1 MYRRTLE
8 ENLAS
13 EERNISSVSGN
24 AIEEAPTIRMPKSPP
39 HEPLIGAKTRHQRTM
54 MFSNSVF
61 TDSFSASKTKHFLN
75 RTPVWR
81 YWFVSALVATD
92 LVAMLLSL
100 TICLGIRPNAFNALE
115 DSMPLGAYLA
125 LQCGL
130 WLLCLLFAGTYQRH
144 IVSEGYDLYTRIF
157 NATFFAVVLA
167 SCLVYMLQLDLP
179 RTAIIAASLL
189 AGVIE
194 CVSRWL
200 MRRSL
205 HWKRRKGRCRYSTV
219 LLGSSAGIN
228 RTLHTLKST
237 TGLGYEAIAVCP
249 IAIETQGEQED
260 IILTDFCP
268 DPDIPGATEIKV
280 LPFNANLPRTIMR
293 MGAQTLLVTD
303 VLKRESVTLHAL
315 SLAVES
321 LGIELAVS
329 VSVADLSGHKLYLRD
344 SSQQQVLTASL
355 PQYSIA
361 TRVVKRI
368 IDIVGSSIALLF
380 SIPLVMLPVALA
392 IKHEDHG
399 PVMYKQERIGQN
411 GVPFNCYKFRSMVLD
426 ADKLDAKLAEENGQD
441 YGALFKVKDD
451 PRVTKVGRV
460 IRKFSLD
467 EFPQFFNVLKGDM
480 SLVGPR
486 PQRDYEVDQ
495 YSTLYS
501 TRLLV
506 KPGITGPW
514 QISGRSDLSREE
526 SERLDV
532 NYIENWSLTGDFA
545 ILMKTV
551 LAVVRAVGS
560 Y

>member
-1 MYRRTLE
+1 
-8 ENLAS
+8 
-13 EERNISSVSGN
+13 
-24 AIEEAPTIRMPKSPP
+24 MPKAPP
-39 HEPLIGAKTRHQRTM
+39 HGPSNPNGVPCQRTM

-81 YWFVSALVATD
+81 YWFVSSLVATD

-100 TICLGIRPNAFNALE
+100 TICLGIRPNSFVALE
-115 DSMPLGAYLA
+115 DSMPLGVFLA

-144 IVSEGYDLYTRIF
+144 VVSDGYALYTRIF
-157 NATFFAVVLA
+157 NATFFAVVMA

-205 HWKRRKGRCRYSTV
+205 HWKRRRGRCRYATV
-219 LLGSSAGIN
+219 LLGSSEGIN
-228 RTLHTLKST
+228 RTLQTLEAT
-237 TGLGYEAIAVCP
+237 TGLGYEAVAVCP
-249 IAIETQGEQED
+249 IALKTQGEHED
-260 IILTDFCP
+260 IILTDFNP
-268 DPDIPGATEIKV
+268 DPTIPGAADIKV
-280 LPFNANLPRTIMR
+280 LPFNANLPRTVMR

-303 VLKRESVTLHAL
+303 VLKRDSVTLHAL

-355 PQYSIA
+355 PQYSTA
-361 TRVVKRI
+361 TKVVKRL
-368 IDIVGSSIALLF
+368 IDIVGSFFALLI
-380 SIPLVMLPVALA
+380 SIPFVMLPVAIA
-392 IKHEDHG
+392 IKREDGG
-399 PVMYKQERIGQN
+399 PVVYKQERIGQN
-411 GVPFNCYKFRSMVLD
+411 GVPFDCYKFRSMVLD
-426 ADKLDAKLAEENGQD
+426 ADKLDAQLAEQYGKD

-451 PRVTKVGRV
+451 PRVTKVGRI

-486 PQRDYEVDQ
+486 PQRKYEVDQ

-514 QISGRSDLSREE
+514 QISGRSNLSREE

-532 NYIENWSLTGDFA
+532 NYIENWSLTSDFA